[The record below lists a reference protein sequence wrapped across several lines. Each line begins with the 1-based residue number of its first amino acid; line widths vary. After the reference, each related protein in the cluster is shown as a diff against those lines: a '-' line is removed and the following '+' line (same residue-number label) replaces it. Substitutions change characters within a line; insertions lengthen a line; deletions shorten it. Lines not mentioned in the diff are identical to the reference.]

1 MAGTANAIRGDSMAR
16 RHTPYYHKFKALG
29 AEMVDRIGFDSAFKF
44 TSVEAEHLA
53 TRNQAGLYDV
63 YYQVLIDIKG
73 RDAEKLLQR
82 TLVNDVAKLPVGKV
96 IYSSVCNEQGGMVDD
111 LTCLRLDRDHFWL
124 CPTPSRV
131 DIVAA
136 WMTDHAKGMS
146 AYVTNLGAGRAFISI
161 QGPRA
166 RDILARLTD
175 ADLSTAK
182 LPYYSW
188 TRGKVADVPDTV
200 ISRTGYSGELG
211 YELFY
216 PGEYAEHMWDAALAS
231 GKIDGLVP
239 CGLGALRSARIEKKY
254 PLYGLDLDETTSP
267 LEAGLGWTVKFNKPD
282 FIGRDALLRQRD
294 QGVKRGLVMVE
305 FPDMEF
311 VPAPGDAILADG
323 RAVGKVTSADRG
335 YYLRKSLALGY
346 VEPAAANSGQSVAIK
361 RAADG
366 TARQGLIRTSAP
378 YDPERNRARA

>member
-1 MAGTANAIRGDSMAR
+1 MAR
-16 RHTPYYHKFKALG
+16 RHTPYYHKFMALG
-29 AEMVDRIGFDSAFKF
+29 AEMVDRIGFDSAYKF

-82 TLVNDVAKLPVGKV
+82 TLVNDIAKLPVGKV
-96 IYSSVCNEQGGMVDD
+96 IYSSVCNNKGGMVDD
-111 LTCLRLDRDHFWL
+111 LTCLRLDHDHFWL

-131 DIVAA
+131 DNVAA
-136 WMTDHAKGMS
+136 WMTGHARGMN

-175 ADLSTAK
+175 ADLTTAA

-188 TRGKVADVPDTV
+188 TRGRVADVPDTV

-231 GKIDGLVP
+231 GKIDGLMP
-239 CGLGALRSARIEKKY
+239 CGLGALRSVRIEKKY

-267 LEAGLGWTVKFNKPD
+267 LEAGLGWTVRFEKPD

-294 QGVKRGLVMVE
+294 KGVARSLVMVE
-305 FPDMEF
+305 FPDLDF
-311 VPAPGDAILADG
+311 VPAPGDAIAADG
-323 RAVGKVTSADRG
+323 RTVGKVTSADRG
-335 YYLRKSLALGY
+335 YHLRKSLALGY
-346 VEPAAANSGQSVAIK
+346 VEPAAAKSGQAVSIK
-361 RAADG
+361 RATDG
-366 TARQGLIRTSAP
+366 TVKQGIVRTTAP
-378 YDPERNRARA
+378 YDPERKHART